1 MSYELFIARRLQL
14 GGNNRRSPSA
24 SIVIATVGIA
34 LSLAVMMITLCIV
47 VGFKHAIR
55 DKVMGFDA
63 HITLHPE
70 IINYDDIP
78 FLTLSPG
85 LEKEIKETPGIESYA
100 LAIKQPGVLKT
111 DSDFQA
117 IVMKSLEPGQSLDF
131 IKGNITEGEI
141 PDYSKEDNQYKIVI
155 SSITADKLSLK
166 PGDKLYSYFFIDDA
180 IKTRRVEVSGVYDTH
195 FSDYDNIYAFV
206 GLDMLRQLNNL
217 STDQG
222 NMLEMRVNNLDS
234 IDSVAYLL
242 QNRLM
247 QAYNNNEFEGSFSL
261 STVNGTAFSYF
272 NWLALLDTNVVVILI
287 LMMIVTGFTLISSLF
302 IIILERV
309 NMIGI
314 LKALGSTNREIRR
327 IFIMMTQRLVIRG
340 MVIGNIIGLTF
351 LFIQENYHLIPLNPD
366 SYYLNYVPVEINPQS
381 LVLLNIGVFVISW
394 LITLLPSRIV
404 AGISPRE
411 TINYE

>member
-24 SIVIATVGIA
+24 SIIIATVGIA
-34 LSLAVMMITLCIV
+34 LSLAVMMTTMFIV

-63 HITLHPE
+63 HLTLHPE
-70 IINYDDIP
+70 IINYDDLP

-85 LEKEIKETPGIESYA
+85 LEKVIKETPGIDSYS

-117 IVMKSLEPGQSLDF
+117 IVLKSLEPGKSQEF
-131 IKGNITEGEI
+131 INENLTEGGI
-141 PDYSKEDNQYKIVI
+141 PDYSQEEEKNKIVI
-155 SSITADKLSLK
+155 SSTTADKLSLK
-166 PGDKLYSYFFIDDA
+166 PGDKMYAYFFIDDA
-180 IKTRRVEVSGVYDTH
+180 IKTRRVEVSGIYDTH
-195 FSDYDNIYAFV
+195 FSDYDNIYAFA
-206 GLDMLRQLNNL
+206 GLEMLRQLNNL
-217 STDQG
+217 SDDQG
-222 NMLEMRVNNLDS
+222 NMLEMRVNQIDS
-234 IDSVAYLL
+234 IDSIALNL
-242 QNRLM
+242 QNRLIE
-247 QAYNNNEFEGSFSL
+247 AYNNGEFEGSFSL

-272 NWLALLDTNVVVILI
+272 NWLALLDTNVIVIII
-287 LMMIVTGFTLISSLF
+287 LMMIVTGFTLVSSLF

-309 NMIGI
+309 NMIGV
-314 LKALGSTNREIRR
+314 LKALGSSNREIRR
-327 IFIMMTQRLVIRG
+327 IFIIMTQRLVIRG
-340 MVIGNIIGLTF
+340 MIIGNIIGLTF
-351 LFIQENYHLIPLNPD
+351 LLLQQQYHLVPLNPD
-366 SYYLNYVPVEINPQS
+366 SYYLNYVPVEINLWS
-381 LVLLNIGVFVISW
+381 LILLNIGVFVTSW